1 MSDKKDFDHSVKILI
16 KLFLQ
21 KKAVPLGYGR
31 HKATFAHGNY
41 VYRIPI
47 SLGAF
52 DELFVEANIS
62 KAAKQGFF
70 IWDCGDSYILPA
82 KTRIITI
89 MDIPVQVMEK
99 LIPVAR
105 YSTGALEENWLKYLE
120 RCGDGKQV
128 GRDKNGTIK
137 AFDFSDVRDNLGR
150 TDPIVKD
157 AVEKATALVNKFT
170 GDTWAVER
178 AYLNNIGFEYTPGN
192 PDSFFLERR
201 KEAFAFT

>member
-1 MSDKKDFDHSVKILI
+1 MSDKKDFDRNVKLLI
-16 KLFLQ
+16 KLFLK

-70 IWDCGDSYILPA
+70 IWDDGDSFILPA

-99 LIPVAR
+99 LVPVAR
-105 YSTGALEENWLKYLE
+105 YSTGALEENWLKHLE

-128 GRDKNGTIK
+128 GRDKNGIIK
-137 AFDFSDVRDNLGR
+137 AFDFSDVRDCLGR
-150 TDPIVKD
+150 SDPIVKD
-157 AVEKATALVNKFT
+157 AVERANALVNKFT
-170 GDTWAVER
+170 GDRWTVECS
-178 AYLNNIGFEYTPGN
+178 YLSNVGLEYTPGN
-192 PDSFFLERR
+192 PDSFFLEKR
-201 KEAFAFT
+201 KEAFTFT